1 MNCTQVYGEGRVT
14 SMGGDLCVM
23 DVPSQDMGLP
33 TVEFDEDDKTT
44 DQACQDLLDEQ
55 GKVQL

>member
-14 SMGGDLCVM
+14 IMGRDLCVM
-23 DVPSQDMGLP
+23 DVPSPIIPIDMSLP

-44 DQACQDLLDEQ
+44 DQACQEQ
-55 GKVQL
+55 GKVQF